1 MAIKKFR
8 VVLDGIAHEVEV
20 EELGSAVVSSVPAP
34 VVAPAPAAAP
44 AGRKLPPKPPL
55 PSRWPLLALS
65 PPLSRAPFWM
75 SPSKRA
81 RR

>member
-44 AGRKLPPKPPL
+44 AGRKLCGGCGPGVQL
-55 PSRWPLLALS
+55 RRSRRLFGGAD
-65 PPLSRAPFWM
+65 R
-75 SPSKRA
+75 
-81 RR
+81 

>member
-44 AGRKLPPKPPL
+44 AAPK
-55 PSRWPLLALS
+55 AA
-65 PPLSRAPFWM
+65 APKHRSGCPRQSGPGGEGWA
-75 SPSKRA
+75 SSSGY
-81 RR
+81 